1 MAMTMPL
8 TTAAQSRKTDWHTT
22 PAPQK
27 KDTVKVVK
35 GAAEAI
41 KDTVKVVK
49 GTAEAIKDTVKA
61 TKDAE
66 TVISTK
72 GLTTPDTAQT
82 VQAETPLTLAPDTL
96 TLKKK
101 RDWSTWRPETKRAMW
116 LALVLPGAGQIYNRK
131 YWKLPIIYGGFVG
144 CAYALRWNNMMYKDY
159 SQAYMDLMDND
170 PNTQSYNK
178 FLYLGNQIDNSNK
191 EYYQK
196 LFKNRKD
203 RYRKWRDMSVFAMVG
218 VYLISVVDAYVDAS
232 LSEFDISRDL
242 SMKVSPAVI
251 KERSEWTS
259 YNPLNSSAVGLQ
271 CSLTF

>member
-1 MAMTMPL
+1 MLLVLSSAVAAVAQDSLRIQPIAHDSLPMRPTAFVFTPEHDTIPAMATL
-8 TTAAQSRKTDWHTT
+8 TKADSLKLLAQ
-22 PAPQK
+22 
-27 KDTVKVVK
+27 
-35 GAAEAI
+35 
-41 KDTVKVVK
+41 
-49 GTAEAIKDTVKA
+49 
-61 TKDAE
+61 
-66 TVISTK
+66 
-72 GLTTPDTAQT
+72 PDTIR
-82 VQAETPLTLAPDTL
+82 
-96 TLKKK
+96 LKKT
-101 RDWSTWRPETKRAMW
+101 RDWATWRPNPKRAMW
-116 LALVLPGAGQIYNRK
+116 LAIVLPGAGQIYNRK
-131 YWKLPIIYGGFVG
+131 YWKLPLVYGGFVG
-144 CAYALRWNNMMYKDY
+144 CAYAMRWNNQMYRDY

>member
-1 MAMTMPL
+1 MLLGLSSAVAAVAQDSLRVQPIAHDSLPMRPTAFVFTPEHDTIPAMATL
-8 TTAAQSRKTDWHTT
+8 T
-22 PAPQK
+22 
-27 KDTVKVVK
+27 
-35 GAAEAI
+35 
-41 KDTVKVVK
+41 
-49 GTAEAIKDTVKA
+49 KA
-61 TKDAE
+61 DSLKL
-66 TVISTK
+66 
-72 GLTTPDTAQT
+72 LTQ
-82 VQAETPLTLAPDTL
+82 PDTL
-96 TLKKK
+96 RQRKG
-101 RDWSTWRPETKRAMW
+101 RDWATWRPNPKRAMW
-116 LALVLPGAGQIYNRK
+116 LAIVLPGAGQIYNRK
-131 YWKLPIIYGGFVG
+131 YWKLPLVYGGFVG
-144 CAYALRWNNMMYKDY
+144 CAYALRWNNQMYRDY

>member
-1 MAMTMPL
+1 MKNFLLNILQIMVIAVGLTLTANDAVAQQDTMQPIMAQQDTMRMSF
-8 TTAAQSRKTDWHTT
+8 TAADTLK
-22 PAPQK
+22 
-27 KDTVKVVK
+27 TVKH
-35 GAAEAI
+35 
-41 KDTVKVVK
+41 
-49 GTAEAIKDTVKA
+49 
-61 TKDAE
+61 
-66 TVISTK
+66 
-72 GLTTPDTAQT
+72 
-82 VQAETPLTLAPDTL
+82 
-96 TLKKK
+96 K
-101 RDWSTWRPETKRAMW
+101 RDWATWRPNAKRAMW
-116 LALVLPGAGQIYNRK
+116 LAIVLPGAGQIYNRK
-131 YWKLPIIYGGFVG
+131 FWKIPIVYGGFVG
-144 CAYALRWNNMMYKDY
+144 CYYAMQWNNQMYRDY

-218 VYLISVVDAYVDAS
+218 VYLLSVVDAYVDAS

>member
-1 MAMTMPL
+1 MVLAFVCWSITALLHAQVGLQAPCTSVPGQNQAAVEPDAAACL
-8 TTAAQSRKTDWHTT
+8 SQDICQADTTGELSTDTLAIDTTALAAVTDSLLRIAKPESRLSHF
-22 PAPQK
+22 Q
-27 KDTVKVVK
+27 
-35 GAAEAI
+35 
-41 KDTVKVVK
+41 
-49 GTAEAIKDTVKA
+49 
-61 TKDAE
+61 
-66 TVISTK
+66 
-72 GLTTPDTAQT
+72 PD
-82 VQAETPLTLAPDTL
+82 PI
-96 TLKKK
+96 
-101 RDWSTWRPETKRAMW
+101 RAMW
-116 LALVLPGAGQIYNRK
+116 LALVVPGGGQIYNRK